1 MEGLAGEK
9 GEKVKIV
16 TTEPDS
22 HPKNFL
28 SDMKV
33 LTGGSRDIIHSRGG
47 EKKQPSTILKLKRR
61 CLFFKLHANQCNNPD
76 GKSAIYMAVER

>member
-9 GEKVKIV
+9 GEKVKKKV
-16 TTEPDS
+16 TTEPES

-33 LTGGSRDIIHSRGG
+33 LTGGSEDIMRSRGKKTAFHYPEV
-47 EKKQPSTILKLKRR
+47 EKMVLVFQVA
-61 CLFFKLHANQCNNPD
+61 C
-76 GKSAIYMAVER
+76 KSV

>member
-9 GEKVKIV
+9 GEKVKIL

-28 SDMKV
+28 SDIKV
-33 LTGGSRDIIHSRGG
+33 LIGGSEDIIRSRGG
-47 EKKQPSTILKLKRR
+47 KKTAFHHSEVEKMVVVFQVA
-61 CLFFKLHANQCNNPD
+61 C
-76 GKSAIYMAVER
+76 KSV

>member
-47 EKKQPSTILKLKRR
+47 KKKTAFHHPEVEKTVLVFQVA
-61 CLFFKLHANQCNNPD
+61 C
-76 GKSAIYMAVER
+76 KSV